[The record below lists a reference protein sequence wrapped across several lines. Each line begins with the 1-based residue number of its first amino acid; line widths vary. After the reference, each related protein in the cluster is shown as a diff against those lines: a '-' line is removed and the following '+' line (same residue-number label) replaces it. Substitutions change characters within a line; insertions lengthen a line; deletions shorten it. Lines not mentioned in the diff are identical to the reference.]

1 MTETTED
8 LIGRLAA
15 GAEPVRRLR
24 GPCTRAC
31 LWIGGFAILA
41 VAGILWFSDLP
52 EAARRLEEPKLAV
65 ELLATL
71 ATGLLAVVAA
81 FQLSLPD
88 RSARWAL
95 LPLPALAVWLAT
107 SGHACYRYWV
117 VRGSDGWKWGE
128 SAECFQFILGFGI
141 PMAIALLLA
150 LRRAHPL
157 NPERVAAVG
166 GLGTAALAAFL
177 LQFFHPFDVTFLDLA
192 VHAVAVSI
200 VVVASSASARL
211 PAAR

>member
-1 MTETTED
+1 MAQTTED

-24 GPCTRAC
+24 APGIRAS
-31 LWIGGFAILA
+31 LWLGGFSILA

-52 EAARRLEEPKLAV
+52 ESIRRLEEPKLAV

-71 ATGLLAVVAA
+71 ATGLLAVIAA
-81 FQLSLPD
+81 FHVSLPD

-107 SGHACYRYWV
+107 SGHACYRNWIV
-117 VRGSDGWKWGE
+117 SGSDGWKWGE

-141 PMAIALLLA
+141 PLALALLLA
-150 LRRAHPL
+150 LRRARPL

-177 LQFFHPFDVTFLDLA
+177 LQFFHPFDATFMDLA
-192 VHAVAVSI
+192 VHVVAVSL
-200 VVVASSASARL
+200 VVAASSASARL